1 MQEGL
6 AIAGEL
12 DALHELSRRA
22 CEVTAAQGLSADS
35 VVSQIVGADD
45 ANTAAFA
52 NLEPSVE
59 AAVER

>member
-1 MQEGL
+1 MITQEF
-6 AIAGEL
+6 EL

-22 CEVTAAQGLSADS
+22 CEVAAAQGLSADS